1 MKRNVK
7 ERIKKLFCVLMAVC
21 AIFTTPVFAADTDT
35 PVDEPIINEQT
46 IGGLLA
52 SNAGGFSGGYGSL
65 NVYLS
70 SGNWWADFMCGTA
83 STGVSGSVMCYVT
96 SPDGNTQFLGTI
108 SASGGHTSYTE
119 FTYAKSGT
127 YVFTF
132 EANTTAHIE
141 VYARIYD
148 WLQSLKFVSS

>member
-52 SNAGGFSGGYGSL
+52 SNAGGFSGGSGSL
-65 NVYLS
+65 DVYLG
-70 SGNWWADFMCGTA
+70 SGNWWADIMAGTA
-83 STGVSGSVMCYVT
+83 STGVSGSVTCYVT
-96 SPDGNTQFLGTI
+96 DPKGNTQYLGTI
-108 SASGGHTSYTE
+108 SASGGRTPYTE
-119 FTYAKSGT
+119 YTYAKAGK
-127 YVFTF
+127 YHFTF
-132 EANTTAHIE
+132 EATTTAHIE

-148 WLQSLKFVSS
+148 